1 MNLAMKIIKS
11 ILNIIM
17 TIIIIV
23 GSVFVILS
31 CIGIQPYVVES
42 GSMQPDIPTG
52 SLCFIN
58 KKAKYENM
66 KVGDI
71 IAFKINSNAFA
82 THRIVSITNE
92 GFETKGDAN
101 NVIDNII
108 TTKDNYIGQN
118 IFSIPYVGLWVLVIQ
133 TTRGKIIL
141 GTIIIVLFL
150 AAILIGQPSR
160 KKQKVSKKE

>member
-23 GSVFVILS
+23 GSVFVILF

-42 GSMQPDIPTG
+42 GSMQPEIPTG

-66 KVGDI
+66 KVGDV

-82 THRIVSITNE
+82 THRIVSITDE

-108 TTKDNYIGQN
+108 TTQDNYIGQN
-118 IFSIPYVGLWVLVIQ
+118 IFSIPYVGFWILVIQ

-150 AAILIGQPSR
+150 AGVLIGQPSK
-160 KKQKVSKKE
+160 KKQKESKKE

>member
-23 GSVFVILS
+23 GSVFVILF

-42 GSMQPDIPTG
+42 GSMQPEIPTG

-66 KVGDI
+66 KVGDV

-82 THRIVSITNE
+82 THRIVSITDE

-108 TTKDNYIGQN
+108 TTQDNYIGQN
-118 IFSIPYVGLWVLVIQ
+118 IFSIPYVGFWILVIQ

-150 AAILIGQPSR
+150 AGILIGQPSK
-160 KKQKVSKKE
+160 KKQKELKKE

>member
-23 GSVFVILS
+23 GSVFVILF

-58 KKAKYENM
+58 KKAKYEDM

>member
-23 GSVFVILS
+23 GSVFVILF

-71 IAFKINSNAFA
+71 IAFKINSNTFA

>member
-23 GSVFVILS
+23 GSVFVILF

-58 KKAKYENM
+58 KKAKYENT

>member
-23 GSVFVILS
+23 GSVFVILF

-58 KKAKYENM
+58 KKAKYEDM

-82 THRIVSITNE
+82 THRIASITNE

>member
-23 GSVFVILS
+23 GSVSVILF

>member
-23 GSVFVILS
+23 GSVFVILF

-58 KKAKYENM
+58 KKVMYT
-66 KVGDI
+66 I
-71 IAFKINSNAFA
+71 I
-82 THRIVSITNE
+82 HSI
-92 GFETKGDAN
+92 
-101 NVIDNII
+101 
-108 TTKDNYIGQN
+108 NYIH
-118 IFSIPYVGLWVLVIQ
+118 
-133 TTRGKIIL
+133 
-141 GTIIIVLFL
+141 IIIFNNY
-150 AAILIGQPSR
+150 A
-160 KKQKVSKKE
+160 

>member
-23 GSVFVILS
+23 GSVFVILF

-58 KKAKYENM
+58 KKAKYEDM

-150 AAILIGQPSR
+150 VAILIGQPSR

>member
-23 GSVFVILS
+23 GSVFVILF

-42 GSMQPDIPTG
+42 GSMQPGIPAG

-118 IFSIPYVGLWVLVIQ
+118 IFSIPYVGLCVLVIQ

-150 AAILIGQPSR
+150 AAILIGQPSK
-160 KKQKVSKKE
+160 KKQKIKKE

>member
-1 MNLAMKIIKS
+1 M
-11 ILNIIM
+11 
-17 TIIIIV
+17 
-23 GSVFVILS
+23 
-31 CIGIQPYVVES
+31 VES

-58 KKAKYENM
+58 KKAKYEDM

>member
-23 GSVFVILS
+23 GSVFVILF

-58 KKAKYENM
+58 KKAKYEDM
-66 KVGDI
+66 KFGDI

>member
-23 GSVFVILS
+23 GSVFVILF